1 MEDLGQVARRVL
13 HKQSPARIE
22 PVQGGYTPV
31 ERGVV
36 RFADGSSA
44 FCKRATND
52 WTSAHLRSEH
62 QVYLAL
68 EGKPFLPQVLGWD
81 EGGPTLILEDL
92 SDGRWPPPWLPGDVD
107 RVLAT
112 IRRLHTTQVPKG
124 AIPNRPPEELDVI
137 GQGWRLVAENPVP
150 FLGLD
155 LASETW
161 LSENVTALADAE
173 AQAQL
178 GGNDVAHLDMRSDN
192 ICFLGDRVVF
202 VDWDKACRA
211 NGDLD
216 IAAWLP
222 SLRLEGGPEPDE
234 LLDDPKLA
242 AAVSGWW
249 AYQAGL
255 PAPPEVP
262 RVRWIQREQ
271 LKIALPWAARA
282 LGLPQPR

>member
-1 MEDLGQVARRVL
+1 MEDLEQVAQRVL
-13 HKQSPARIE
+13 GRQGRARIE
-22 PVQGGYTPV
+22 PVKGGYTPA

-36 RFADGSSA
+36 RFADGSSV
-44 FCKRATND
+44 FCKRGTDD
-52 WTSAHLRSEH
+52 WTSEHLRSEH
-62 QVYLAL
+62 RVYLAL

-92 SDGRWPPPWLPGDVD
+92 SNGRWPPPWLPGDVD

-112 IRRLHTTQVPKG
+112 LRRLHATQVPQG
-124 AIPNRPPEELDVI
+124 AIPDHPPEELDQI
-137 GQGWRLVAENPVP
+137 GRGWHLVQEHPGP
-150 FLGLD
+150 FLGLG

-161 LSENVTALADAE
+161 LSENVEALARAE

-178 GGNDVAHLDMRSDN
+178 GGHDLAHLDIRSDN

-211 NGDLD
+211 NGNLD
-216 IAAWLP
+216 VAAWLP
-222 SLRLEGGPEPDE
+222 SVRLEGGPEPDE
-234 LLDDPKLA
+234 VLDEPSLA
-242 AAVSGWW
+242 AAISGWW

-255 PAPPEVP
+255 PLEDLP

-271 LKIALPWAARA
+271 LTIALPWAARA
-282 LGLPQPR
+282 LNLREPG